1 VPTQLGTVLVQG
13 YYRIDADLV
22 LPLVRSSIE
31 KQCDLIAKGQ
41 AHKADVLALSLAS
54 FQQKYN
60 YFVKNIHRMDALFE
74 ASFSPLTAGGKPWSK
89 CGLSNRYLQLIV
101 ARPQRLYNKN
111 TEQVYNLPQGGSF
124 KLWAGLVCPVEGC
137 GFELSLFQV
146 GVGKDQRTYPLCPNC
161 YNSPRPVILLPSL
174 LPSLFPL
181 WLCPCHS
188 PPTPAHTQT
197 RSRLDECR
205 SGGPRPASRA
215 SVSSARTLMH
225 TPSSASSRS
234 APTMRLVASL
244 FLIQAAPLTIGA
256 SAGLAQ
262 RGGGLR
268 VTTVLLCVA
277 TRY

>member
-1 VPTQLGTVLVQG
+1 MPTQLGTVLVQG

-60 YFVKNIHRMDALFE
+60 YFVKNIHRMDTLFE

-137 GFELSLFQV
+137 GFELSLFQI

-161 YNSPRPVILLPSL
+161 YNSPRPVSSCPPCVLCV
-174 LPSLFPL
+174 
-181 WLCPCHS
+181 CPCHS
-188 PPTPAHTQT
+188 
-197 RSRLDECR
+197 
-205 SGGPRPASRA
+205 
-215 SVSSARTLMH
+215 
-225 TPSSASSRS
+225 
-234 APTMRLVASL
+234 APTLGTYTRPHSNA
-244 FLIQAAPLTIGA
+244 LTP
-256 SAGLAQ
+256 
-262 RGGGLR
+262 
-268 VTTVLLCVA
+268 
-277 TRY
+277 

>member
-1 VPTQLGTVLVQG
+1 MPTQLGTVLVQG

-60 YFVKNIHRMDALFE
+60 YFVKNIHRMDTLFE

-137 GFELSLFQV
+137 GFELSLFQI

-161 YNSPRPVILLPSL
+161 YNSPRPVSSCPPCVLCVC
-174 LPSLFPL
+174 LF
-181 WLCPCHS
+181 HS
-188 PPTPAHTQT
+188 APTPVHTQT
-197 RSRLDECR
+197 CSRLDE
-205 SGGPRPASRA
+205 
-215 SVSSARTLMH
+215 
-225 TPSSASSRS
+225 
-234 APTMRLVASL
+234 
-244 FLIQAAPLTIGA
+244 
-256 SAGLAQ
+256 
-262 RGGGLR
+262 
-268 VTTVLLCVA
+268 
-277 TRY
+277 